1 MNKIYELLP
10 GILQNIFVT
19 LKNIEVYYNKYGI
32 VPFFNSIS
40 KVQRTVLAKEKVMV
54 NYNVKMI
61 ANFVQ
66 YCVANVPYFS
76 NKKDVYNISIKQI
89 ADFEKLPIVSKA
101 ELKKHIE
108 QFYSKKIIKS
118 NYTKF
123 RTSGTTGN
131 PIIGFIRKRDLQKRF
146 KIILKTMCESG
157 FDLNAP
163 YARFLGKDVAIK
175 GKVYRKDILNNHYF
189 FSIFRISQDNIL
201 KYYNALVDHKIEFI
215 EGYPSTINNLVN
227 MFRSNNL
234 EMMNVKVVMVT
245 AEKLNDY
252 QRENIEDYFGCK
264 VFDYYGST
272 EQSVYIYKPTTSNS
286 YFVSN
291 VTGYVEVRKEDGT
304 LAHRGEEGQI
314 LITSF
319 TSHFTPLVRYEI
331 GDRCVVKDVFQLE
344 DGSLQYEIS
353 EIIGRN
359 EESFATKDGRIV
371 SRFSLVLKFLPYTV
385 KAAQLFLSEKSDVIV
400 VKYRAE
406 KDMSLADFDAFVK
419 KMNHFVGLGYD
430 YKFTKVEE
438 LESTKLGK
446 VRTVFVEKN
455 EK

>member
-1 MNKIYELLP
+1 
-10 GILQNIFVT
+10 
-19 LKNIEVYYNKYGI
+19 
-32 VPFFNSIS
+32 
-40 KVQRTVLAKEKVMV
+40 
-54 NYNVKMI
+54 
-61 ANFVQ
+61 
-66 YCVANVPYFS
+66 
-76 NKKDVYNISIKQI
+76 
-89 ADFEKLPIVSKA
+89 
-101 ELKKHIE
+101 
-108 QFYSKKIIKS
+108 
-118 NYTKF
+118 
-123 RTSGTTGN
+123 
-131 PIIGFIRKRDLQKRF
+131 
-146 KIILKTMCESG
+146 
-157 FDLNAP
+157 
-163 YARFLGKDVAIK
+163 
-175 GKVYRKDILNNHYF
+175 
-189 FSIFRISQDNIL
+189 
-201 KYYNALVDHKIEFI
+201 
-215 EGYPSTINNLVN
+215 